1 MATTLFNNNSS
12 TALARSP
19 LSLESDQKNPVNVTK
34 GGALEQARIM
44 WNFFFNKPNDTRP
57 AGKIPYRL

>member
-1 MATTLFNNNSS
+1 MATTLFNNNGN

-19 LSLESDQKNPVNVTK
+19 LSLESDQKYPVNVTK

-44 WNFFFNKPNDTRP
+44 WNFFFNKPADTRP
-57 AGKIPYRL
+57 T